1 MASNKKNMATKPPA
15 TGAKRAYRAERRE
28 EQKAAT
34 QARVLDAALTLFA
47 ERGFEGA
54 SVRDIAAAADVTHA
68 VIRLHYGGKAQLWQ
82 AAVDHLFTRM
92 AIEMRPRHGE
102 PPFDAGR
109 AGMECFIRRYVHYC
123 ARHPEHAR
131 LMLQESMHDNEQ
143 LAFAVEHHIAPSH
156 AFLQRLIV
164 PAVEQGV
171 LIDIPPI
178 SMIYILSAAGQSV
191 FALAEEA
198 RRIYDT
204 DVLEDGFVE
213 RHADAVVR
221 LLIKH

>member
-1 MASNKKNMATKPPA
+1 MVTTEKHRTTEVSAA
-15 TGAKRAYRAERRE
+15 GGKRVYRAERRE
-28 EQKAAT
+28 EQKLAT
-34 QARVLDAALTLFA
+34 QARVLDAALALFS

-54 SVRDIAAAADVTHA
+54 SVRDIAAAAGVTHA
-68 VIRLHYGGKAQLWQ
+68 VIRLHFGGKAQLWQ
-82 AAVDHLFTRM
+82 AAVDHLFARM
-92 AIEMRPRHGE
+92 SHEMRPRAGE
-102 PPFDAGR
+102 PPFEAGR

-143 LAFAVEHHIAPSH
+143 LAFAVERHIAPSH
-156 AFLQRLIV
+156 AFLQRLIGPAVDQGILIDV
-164 PAVEQGV
+164 PA
-171 LIDIPPI
+171 I

-198 RRIYDT
+198 RRIYGT

-221 LLIKH
+221 LLLSH